1 MTEDEH
7 TAGEQISGGAKNGTT
22 STNQTTSNRRTP
34 HKHTRVRVRTH
45 THTHTHAR
53 ALCYPQFLTTA
64 C

>member
-34 HKHTRVRVRTH
+34 HKHTHARARAH
-45 THTHTHAR
+45 THTGAR
-53 ALCYPQFLTTA
+53 FVIRSF
-64 C
+64 